1 MICAFDH
8 KECCWAA
15 AGRGILE
22 PIYVTGDS
30 FHEAMNRYIEVLEEQ
45 EAQERS
51 MEKAYEYTR

>member
-8 KECCWAA
+8 KERCWAA
-15 AGRGILE
+15 AGRGILD

-30 FHEAMNRYIEVLEEQ
+30 LREAMDRYIEALEEQ

-51 MEKAYEYTR
+51 MEKA